1 MGRHSNRRH
10 KKPGSEAASEARRKV
25 DYHHLLNPFTPQTI
39 FSEDNVEALHQ
50 NALRILQEL
59 GIKVLLPE
67 ARESLQKAGAL
78 VNHDT
83 QMVRIGKEI
92 VAEAL
97 SSAPGSFKVLG
108 GTREKDLLVGQGCLI
123 FKSGAGCPHAFDR
136 ERGRRPGNL
145 RDFEELIKLTETFDA
160 LQWLGAIVEPQDV
173 PIQERHYRTTRIQLS
188 LSQKVPWI
196 FSRGKAQVS
205 DCFEMIRIV
214 RGLSTEAFTESPYC
228 TTVVNTNSP
237 RQLDQPMARGIID
250 FALQGQVCII
260 TPFCL
265 LGAMAPITIAGAL
278 SLQHAESLA
287 GITLSQITKPGAP
300 VMYGN
305 FASNV
310 DMRSG
315 SPTFGTPE
323 QIKATLGSGQLA
335 RHIGLPWRS
344 SSGSG
349 SNTADAQG
357 AHETEMSA
365 WAAVLGGA
373 NAIMH
378 SAGWLEG
385 GLTLGYE
392 KMITDMEMVQCFAEI
407 CASPLADEAELAFE
421 AIADVDPGGHFFA
434 TQHTMD
440 RYRTAFYEPL
450 VADSSNFG
458 QWEEAGSLT
467 ADQRATSIWQSR
479 LESFTA
485 PEIEPARLDEL
496 DAFISRRTAE
506 GGAPPMGA

>member
-10 KKPGSEAASEARRKV
+10 RKSSSEIASEVSREV
-25 DYHHLLNPFTPQTI
+25 DYHNLINPFTPQTI
-39 FSEDNVEALHQ
+39 FSEDNIEALHQ
-50 NALRILQEL
+50 NALRVLQEL
-59 GIKVLLPE
+59 GIKILLPE
-67 ARESLQKAGAL
+67 ARELLKESGAL
-78 VNHDT
+78 VDHDT

-92 VAEAL
+92 VSEAL
-97 SSAPGSFKVLG
+97 SHAPGKFNVLG
-108 GTREKDLLVGQGCLI
+108 GSREKDLLVGPGRLI

-160 LQWLGAIVEPQDV
+160 LQWLGAVVEPQDI
-173 PIQERHYRTTRIQLS
+173 PIHERHYRTTRIQLS

-196 FSRGKAQVS
+196 FSRGQAQVS

-214 RGLSTEAFTESPYC
+214 RGLSPEAFSESPYC

-250 FALQGQVCII
+250 FALHGQVCII

-278 SLQHAESLA
+278 SLQHAETLA
-287 GITLSQITKPGAP
+287 GITLSQITRPGAP

-335 RHIGLPWRS
+335 RHVGLPWRS

-392 KMITDMEMVQCFAEI
+392 KMITDMEMVQSFAEV
-407 CASPLADEAELAFE
+407 CASSGADEAELAYE
-421 AIADVDPGGHFFA
+421 AIADVMPGGHFFA

-450 VADSSNFG
+450 VADSSNYG

-467 ADQRATSIWQSR
+467 ADQRATSIWRSR
-479 LESFTA
+479 LENFSA
-485 PEIEPARLDEL
+485 PKIDPARIEEL
-496 DAFISRRTAE
+496 DAFISKRIAE

>member
-10 KKPGSEAASEARRKV
+10 KKTGSEIASEARREV
-25 DYHHLLNPFTPQTI
+25 DYHNLVNPFTPQTV

-50 NALRILQEL
+50 NALRVLQEL

-67 ARESLQKAGAL
+67 ARESLRKAGAL
-78 VNHDT
+78 VDHDT
-83 QMVRIGKEI
+83 QMVRIGKDI
-92 VAEAL
+92 VADAL
-97 SSAPGSFKVLG
+97 IHAPGSFEVRG
-108 GTREKDLLVGQGCLI
+108 GVPEKCLSVGPGRLI

-145 RDFEELIKLTETFDA
+145 RDFEELIKLTETFEA
-160 LQWLGAIVEPQDV
+160 LQWLGAIVEPQDI
-173 PIQERHYRTTRIQLS
+173 PIHVRHYQTTRIQLS

-196 FSRGKAQVS
+196 FSRGQAQVS

-214 RGLSTEAFTESPYC
+214 RGLSTEAFTESAYC

-265 LGAMAPITIAGAL
+265 LGAMAPITVAGAL
-278 SLQHAESLA
+278 SLQHAETLA

-335 RHIGLPWRS
+335 RHVGLPWRS

-349 SNTADAQG
+349 SNIADAQG

-392 KMITDMEMVQCFAEI
+392 KMITDMEMVQCFAEL
-407 CASPLADEAELAFE
+407 CAGPSAEEAELAYD
-421 AIADVDPGGHFFA
+421 AIADVEPGGHFFA
-434 TQHTMD
+434 TPHTMD

-458 QWEEAGSLT
+458 QWEDAGSLT

-479 LESFTA
+479 LENFIA
-485 PEIEPARLDEL
+485 PEIDPARLEEL
-496 DAFISRRTAE
+496 DAFISKRTAE

>member
-1 MGRHSNRRH
+1 MARHSNRRAR
-10 KKPGSEAASEARRKV
+10 KPNGDAPPASVRSV
-25 DYHHLLNPFTPQTI
+25 DYHNLVNPFTPQAV
-39 FSEDNVEALHQ
+39 FSEDHVEALHQ
-50 NALRILQEL
+50 NALKVLEEL

-67 ARESLQKAGAL
+67 ARQTLREAGAL
-78 VNHDT
+78 VDEET
-83 QMVRIGKEI
+83 QMVRIGREI
-92 VAEAL
+92 VVEAL
-97 SSAPGSFKVLG
+97 SKAPESFEVLAGS
-108 GTREKDLLVGQGCLI
+108 REKDLIVGPGRLI

-145 RDFEELIKLTETFDA
+145 RDFEELIKLTESFDA
-160 LQWLGAIVEPQDV
+160 LQWLGAIVEPQD
-173 PIQERHYRTTRIQLS
+173 IAIHERHYRTMQIQLS
-188 LSQKVPWI
+188 LSHKVPWV
-196 FSRGKAQVS
+196 FARGQDQVF

-214 RGLSTEAFTESPYC
+214 RGVSREQFTEVPYC

-237 RQLDQPMARGIID
+237 RQLDKPMARGIID
-250 FALQGQVCII
+250 FAREGQLCII

-265 LGAMAPITIAGAL
+265 LGAMAPITVAGAL
-278 SLQHAESLA
+278 SLQHAETLA
-287 GITLSQITKPGAP
+287 GVTLSQLTRPGAP
-300 VMYGN
+300 VLYGN

-335 RHIGLPWRS
+335 RHVGLPWRS

-349 SNTADAQG
+349 SNIADAQG

-392 KMITDMEMVQCFAEI
+392 KLITDMEMVQTFAEV
-407 CASPLADEAELAFE
+407 CAGADADDAELAFD
-421 AIADVDPGGHFFA
+421 AIADVTPGGHFFA

-450 VADSSNFG
+450 VADSSNYG
-458 QWEEAGSLT
+458 QWQEAGSLT
-467 ADQRATSIWQSR
+467 ADQRATSIWKSR
-479 LESFTA
+479 LDTFVA
-485 PEIEPARLDEL
+485 PTMNPARLEQL
-496 DAFISRRTAE
+496 DDFIARRISE
-506 GGAPPMGA
+506 GGAAPMS